1 MADSSKVKKKEISDG
16 SSHGVRTSRASAHSN
31 FSSSASTAR
40 LDLLTD
46 SSDERTDYVSQ
57 RNRRD
62 GNKCQRLPRHRRLP
76 PVIKTAPSALLQNVQ
91 FFRSQCP
98 SPPGGTDSP
107 PLRSTILGSFLG
119 RGRPPQFFSIAYRRI
134 ESQSPPRCTGQR
146 AQPIAS
152 SAAQRPHP
160 KLWRCKH
167 VPVQHKDSLAAPP
180 SSLMWRIYLR
190 PRHTPRKS
198 QVRRHTFLRF
208 SLIQG
213 HRRRLPSPAPALLHA
228 CLLRVEP
235 VDDPSPGFRIIPAWR
250 DTFSRLRSSAFS
262 TVSTSPTSRPAYAAS
277 IRNIHQNPHPP
288 FPLPNCLPLPSRLTC
303 QDSLLRPLSHRLQR
317 AARTRSPRCASRLS
331 HTHSSPALPTLSTP
345 SAPTRGTPAN
355 APLNSQD
362 LPVGSLAQA
371 PGA

>member
-1 MADSSKVKKKEISDG
+1 MRRYRDSMLTLSVQRHRDYRRRPHPSQLSFKRFHPQPHPSPHMSTSSLPTLSHPAVAAADEL
-16 SSHGVRTSRASAHSN
+16 AYA
-31 FSSSASTAR
+31 
-40 LDLLTD
+40 
-46 SSDERTDYVSQ
+46 RTDYVSQ

-62 GNKCQRLPRHRRLP
+62 GNK
-76 PVIKTAPSALLQNVQ
+76 
-91 FFRSQCP
+91 CP

-107 PLRSTILGSFLG
+107 PLRSTILGSFFGLWP
-119 RGRPPQFFSIAYRRI
+119 PPQFFSIAYRRI

-228 CLLRVEP
+228 CL
-235 VDDPSPGFRIIPAWR
+235 
-250 DTFSRLRSSAFS
+250 FS
-262 TVSTSPTSRPAYAAS
+262 SRA
-277 IRNIHQNPHPP
+277 
-288 FPLPNCLPLPSRLTC
+288 C
-303 QDSLLRPLSHRLQR
+303 
-317 AARTRSPRCASRLS
+317 
-331 HTHSSPALPTLSTP
+331 
-345 SAPTRGTPAN
+345 
-355 APLNSQD
+355 
-362 LPVGSLAQA
+362 
-371 PGA
+371 